1 MGEFRTHSTSHRH
14 RRGRQHRRRAPI
26 PAATWP
32 SDPETPGHIHSPV
45 RRIADRRHRH
55 QPGQHPAAA
64 TPTNP
69 LPGQPPLPPIRPGHA
84 TPTRNPTQRCVNIS
98 TLAADPS
105 HRHPPPPVAAP
116 RPPSAKPAGHHR
128 QLLDHP
134 TIHLVG
140 GSQRQFHESRTGE
153 QHHSS
158 DHVIGQPPLLPTD
171 SRPVSTTTSESGCS
185 TTAPNKPCRA
195 ASRPT
200 PLMSAEPADVGGN
213 QYRCR

>member
-116 RPPSAKPAGHHR
+116 RPPSAKPTESPPSAPRPPHNPPGRRLAAPVPRKPHRRATPLQRSRDRPTTAAPPPIAGR
-128 QLLDHP
+128 SVPPRPNPVAPQPHP
-134 TIHLVG
+134 TNHAGL
-140 GSQRQFHESRTGE
+140 
-153 QHHSS
+153 
-158 DHVIGQPPLLPTD
+158 
-171 SRPVSTTTSESGCS
+171 
-185 TTAPNKPCRA
+185 
-195 ASRPT
+195 
-200 PLMSAEPADVGGN
+200 PAD
-213 QYRCR
+213 QHR